1 MFYDAGGISSHLSRL
16 VLFPHLSPP
25 VIIADLRGDSDPALA
40 VDRSEDV
47 WRDAQVN

>member
-25 VIIADLRGDSDPALA
+25 VIIADLRDPALA